1 MGLQVNRPE
10 LRKRLSFLRKRQGSF
25 SRIDPYVLLMK
36 LLIFALGLSF
46 SSALADPLPI
56 NPNIGHTHHHHR
68 HGDKHET
75 AEPTADRFD
84 TSRKSK
90 VKLPLPNEKEAFTF
104 VVYGDRTGG
113 PDSGVA
119 ILADAVRDTNLLEPD
134 FVMTVGDLINGYS
147 TEDVWMKQMKE
158 FKAIMNEL
166 ACPWF
171 PVAGNHD
178 IYWRGKDKSQKPE
191 GEMEAAY
198 EMHFGPLW
206 YAFQHKN
213 SWFVVLYS
221 DEGDPITG
229 ERTFSK
235 PAAQK
240 ISPEQFTWLDQ
251 TLTKAQDAEH
261 VFLFLHHPRW
271 LGRGYGDDWER
282 VHKRL
287 KVAGNVSAVFAG
299 HIHTMRY
306 DGPRDGIEYVT
317 LATTG
322 GGQSGAIPQAG
333 YLHHYDIVT
342 VRKDR
347 ISLAAV
353 PVGEVL
359 DVREITGD
367 LIAQVNRV
375 KSSAVKITPPL
386 PLKSNQGGQHVVTV
400 TLTNPSD
407 RAISAVLSQAT
418 PRSAFTCQPDH
429 HHATIK
435 PGESQDFT
443 FALSWNSTATKGSFI
458 TPSFNLDLEYLAK
471 GFSYEIPRRTLTVPL
486 DLQLTREES
495 LPKGAAR
502 FNGMNQALAI
512 PSNRFKIAKE
522 VTLECRFKADSFADR
537 TGLITKTEGSG
548 YGIFITAGRPQ
559 FSIYIGEE
567 YLNASADTPLLKGDT
582 WHEIAG
588 VYDGTEARLYLD
600 GKLVASASR
609 KGALQDNL
617 LPLIVGGDVN
627 GQGKANSHF
636 TGLIDWVRLS
646 PAALYTGP
654 EMTRATETTEAII
667 DLSLDENI
675 GPWHPDASPSK
686 AHARSTG
693 GVIIESIE

>member
-1 MGLQVNRPE
+1 MKKDREVFQRMGSILA
-10 LRKRLSFLRKRQGSF
+10 
-25 SRIDPYVLLMK
+25 MK
-36 LLIFALGLSF
+36 LFIFALGLSF
-46 SSALADPLPI
+46 SAALADPLPI
-56 NPNIGHTHHHHR
+56 NPNIGHHHHLHR
-68 HGDKHET
+68 HGDKHAT
-75 AEPTADRFD
+75 VEPTADRFD

-90 VKLPLPNEKEAFTF
+90 VKLPLPNQKDAFTF
-104 VVYGDRTGG
+104 VVFGDRTGG
-113 PDSGVA
+113 PDSGVS

-134 FVMTVGDLINGYS
+134 FVMTVGDLVNGYS
-147 TEDVWMKQMKE
+147 TEDAWMKQMKE
-158 FKAIMNEL
+158 FKSIMNEL

-191 GEMEAAY
+191 GEMETAY

-206 YAFQHKN
+206 YAFAHKN

-221 DEGDPITG
+221 DEGDPATG
-229 ERTFSK
+229 EKTFRK

-251 TLTKAQDAEH
+251 TLNKSKDAEH
-261 VFLFLHHPRW
+261 VFVFLHHPRW
-271 LGRGYGDDWER
+271 LGRGYGDDWEK
-282 VHKRL
+282 VHTRL
-287 KVAGNVSAVFAG
+287 KEAGNVSAVFAG
-299 HIHTMRY
+299 HVHTMRY

-386 PLKSNQGGQHVVTV
+386 PLKSDQGGQHNVTV

-407 RAISAVLSQAT
+407 RAISTVLSQAT
-418 PRSAFTCQPDH
+418 PGSTFTCQPDH

-435 PGESQDFT
+435 PGESQDFI
-443 FALSWNSTATKGSFI
+443 FALSWNSNTTKGSFI
-458 TPSFNLDLEYLAK
+458 SPSFNLDTEYLAK
-471 GFSYEIPRRTLTVPL
+471 GFSYEIPRRTLSVPL
-486 DLQLTREES
+486 DLQLTQNEAQ
-495 LPKGAAR
+495 PNGAAR
-502 FNGMNQALAI
+502 FNGTTQTLSI
-512 PSNRFKIAKE
+512 PSNRFKVTQE
-522 VTLECRFKADSFADR
+522 VTLECRFKAESFAER
-537 TGLITKTEGSG
+537 TGLVTKTEGSG
-548 YGIFITAGRPQ
+548 YGIFITDGRPQ
-559 FSIYIGEE
+559 FSIFIGGE
-567 YLNASADTPLLKGDT
+567 YLNALSDTPLLNVDT

-600 GKLVASASR
+600 GKLVASASHQGEL
-609 KGALQDNL
+609 KDNQ
-617 LPLIVGGDVN
+617 LPLIIGGDVN
-627 GQGKANSHF
+627 GQGEADSHF
-636 TGLIDWVRLS
+636 AGLIDWVRLT
-646 PAALYTGP
+646 PTALYTGP
-654 EMTRATETTEAII
+654 EMTHASENMEAMI
-667 DLSLDENI
+667 DLPLDENI
-675 GPWHPDASPSK
+675 GPWHPDTSPSK
-686 AHARSTG
+686 AHAISTG
-693 GVIIESIE
+693 GVIIETIK